1 MPDNDLEKL
10 RRLGMMTAEVE
21 AYREWNLHDYLH
33 GHDDKDR
40 EWVPRDVA
48 DAALTSLAAA
58 LVEMK
63 AWRDGWE
70 GVCQRCPRS
79 QAVAQLAAV
88 TAERDEAIS
97 ILIGLRGRQDWEW
110 LKQIRERVRVRVK
123 IAAEKETP

>member
-1 MPDNDLEKL
+1 MTDPLDDL

-63 AWRDGWE
+63 GE
-70 GVCQRCPRS
+70 
-79 QAVAQLAAV
+79 
-88 TAERDEAIS
+88 
-97 ILIGLRGRQDWEW
+97 
-110 LKQIRERVRVRVK
+110 RERLLER
-123 IAAEKETP
+123 IAQCHTYPLTVVAADAETGVVGLHVIDGMDASEVLAVCHDGEMPPVYEGYRDHEKETP